1 MLGGLLASRCY
12 ATSIFIFK
20 PMKRPEHMTETHKA
34 IRKRMLAW
42 HYRKMHSVSMVDL
55 LESFYQGLRHR
66 VSRQEGRELDLR
78 EAISLASEAE
88 LERLDNHIIEERL
101 GI

>member
-1 MLGGLLASRCY
+1 
-12 ATSIFIFK
+12 
-20 PMKRPEHMTETHKA
+20 MTESHKA
-34 IRKRMLAW
+34 LRKRMLAW
-42 HYRKMHSVSMVDL
+42 HYRKLNGVGLMDL
-55 LESFYQGLRHR
+55 MESFYQGLRRR

-88 LERLDNHIIEERL
+88 LQRLDNHIIEERL

>member
-1 MLGGLLASRCY
+1 MCLS
-12 ATSIFIFK
+12 FNFK
-20 PMKRPEHMTETHKA
+20 PMKRPENMTDSHKA
-34 IRKRMLAW
+34 LRKRMLAW
-42 HYRKMHSVSMVDL
+42 HNRKLHSVGIVHLM
-55 LESFYQGLRHR
+55 ESFYQGLRHR

-88 LERLDNHIIEERL
+88 LQRLDNHITEERL